1 MINDYEPYDHYIKRM
16 YKETEMGT
24 LENRL
29 ASLRAKHKDLDTRI
43 EVLYAEKAPDE
54 YISKLKK
61 EKLSLKDE
69 IIDLEKL

>member
-1 MINDYEPYDHYIKRM
+1 MQQESYHAYMKRM

-29 ASLRAKHKDLDTRI
+29 ASLRAKHKDLDNRI
-43 EVLYAEKAPDE
+43 EALYAEKAPE
-54 YISKLKK
+54 AYITRLKK

-69 IIDLEKL
+69 ITDLEKL

>member
-1 MINDYEPYDHYIKRM
+1 MINDYEPYDKYIRRM

-29 ASLRAKHKDLDTRI
+29 ASLKAKHKDLDNRI
-43 EVLYAEKAPDE
+43 EALYAEKAPE
-54 YISKLKK
+54 AYITRLKK
-61 EKLSLKDE
+61 EKLALKDE